1 MEIDERMAGYAQ
13 VTHEIFMHFQ
23 GCFHAIGW
31 IRSGLARYAQGDR
44 IRSSVFGQLK
54 IEAPE
59 RIRPT
64 GYAQVEPDTLRLE
77 PDTLRWEP
85 DTLR

>member
-1 MEIDERMAGYAQ
+1 MAGYAQ
-13 VTHEIFMHFQ
+13 VLDKIYMIFQRIFKAH
-23 GCFHAIGW
+23 GR
-31 IRSGLARYAQGDR
+31 IRSGLAGYAQVGR

-77 PDTLRWEP
+77 PDTLR
-85 DTLR
+85 